1 MFQFSQQML
10 LPVQNLPL
18 DTLGRER
25 DERAPPEVSVARQD
39 GAEESRVG
47 DGRPQR
53 LPLQDLQL
61 CRDSQARQY
70 RQPPEAEAQYF
81 AHGLR
86 SEVRVRQVTQQIKLP
101 FQYSQ

>member
-1 MFQFSQQML
+1 MVQTYIL
-10 LPVQNLPL
+10 LIHVMEMPCLFTV
-18 DTLGRER
+18 
-25 DERAPPEVSVARQD
+25 
-39 GAEESRVG
+39 
-47 DGRPQR
+47 GRPQR
-53 LPLQDLQL
+53 VPLQDLQL